1 MKEINKPLLCIVGP
15 TASGKTRLAVLLA
28 ENLNGEIISAD
39 SRQVYRLMDSGTG
52 KDKNEY
58 STPTKIIP
66 YHLIDIV
73 EPGYHY
79 SVFEYQRDFYTAYKQ
94 IISQN
99 HQPILCGGSGMY
111 IEAVLKNYDL
121 CFVPENVALRNRL
134 QTYGM
139 EQLIKVLSSYTH
151 LHNISDTRD
160 RNRLIRAIE
169 IQDFYK
175 TFPIDKEKSSLASII
190 FYVHFERDILRQ
202 RITERLHNR
211 LQNGMIDEVK
221 LLLDSGIKPESLVY
235 YGLEYKFIT
244 LYLTHMLSYE
254 SMVEKLQIAIHQFAK
269 RQVTWFRRMQRN
281 GFEFTYIDGTLSND
295 EQLTIMLDKLQAK
308 GLINK

>member
-1 MKEINKPLLCIVGP
+1 MKGNSKPLLCIVGP
-15 TASGKTRLAVLLA
+15 TASGKTRLAVHLA
-28 ENLNGEIISAD
+28 EILDGEIISAD
-39 SRQVYRLMDSGTG
+39 SRQVYRLMDIGTG

-58 STPTKIIP
+58 VTSINIIP

-94 IISQN
+94 ILSQN
-99 HQPILCGGSGMY
+99 RQPILCGGSGMY
-111 IEAVLKNYDL
+111 IESVLKNYNL
-121 CFVPENVALRNRL
+121 YFVPENVALRNRL
-134 QTYGM
+134 QTYSM
-139 EQLIKVLSSYTH
+139 EQLIEVLLSYTN
-151 LHNISDTRD
+151 LHNQSDTTD

-169 IQDFYK
+169 IQDFHA
-175 TFPIDKEKSSLASII
+175 TSPVEKQNSSLESII

-202 RITERLHNR
+202 RITERLQNR

-221 LLLDSGIKPESLVY
+221 FLLDSGIKPESLIY

-254 SMVEKLQIAIHQFAK
+254 TMVEKLRIAIHQFAK
-269 RQVTWFRRMQRN
+269 RQVTWFRRMQR
-281 GFEFTYIDGTLSND
+281 
-295 EQLTIMLDKLQAK
+295 
-308 GLINK
+308 

>member
-1 MKEINKPLLCIVGP
+1 MKGNNKPLLCIVGP
-15 TASGKTRLAVLLA
+15 TASGKTRLAVYLA
-28 ENLNGEIISAD
+28 EIIDGEIISAD
-39 SRQVYRLMDSGTG
+39 SRQVYRMMDIGTG

-58 STPTKIIP
+58 ITPTKIIP

-73 EPGYHY
+73 EPGYHF
-79 SVFEYQRDFYTAYKQ
+79 SVFEYQRDFYSVYKQ
-94 IISQN
+94 ILSRN
-99 HQPILCGGSGMY
+99 KQPILCGGSGMY

-121 CFVPENVALRNRL
+121 FFVPENVTLRNRL
-134 QTYGM
+134 QKYSM
-139 EQLIKVLSSYTH
+139 EQLIEVLSSYTL
-151 LHNISDTRD
+151 LHNISDTTD

-175 TFPIDKEKSSLASII
+175 TSPIDKEKSSLASII

-202 RITERLHNR
+202 RITERLQNR
-211 LQNGMIDEVK
+211 LHNGMIDEVK
-221 LLLDSGIKPESLVY
+221 FLLDSGIKPESLLY

-254 SMVEKLQIAIHQFAK
+254 TMVEKLRIAIQQFAK

-281 GFEFTYIDGTLSND
+281 GFEFTYIDGSLSND
-295 EQLTIMLDKLQAK
+295 EQLALMVDKLQTK
-308 GLINK
+308 RLINK

>member
-1 MKEINKPLLCIVGP
+1 MKGNSKPLLCIVGP
-15 TASGKTRLAVLLA
+15 TASGKTRLAVHLA
-28 ENLNGEIISAD
+28 EILDGEIISAD
-39 SRQVYRLMDSGTG
+39 SRQVYRLMDIGTG

-58 STPTKIIP
+58 ITPTKIIP

-73 EPGYHY
+73 EPGCHF
-79 SVFEYQRDFYTAYKQ
+79 SVFEYQRDFYSAYKQ
-94 IISQN
+94 ILSRN
-99 HQPILCGGSGMY
+99 RQPILCGGSGMY

-121 CFVPENVALRNRL
+121 CFVPENVDLRNRL
-134 QTYGM
+134 QSYSM
-139 EQLIKVLSSYTH
+139 QQLIEVLSSYTR
-151 LHNISDTRD
+151 LHNISDTTD

-175 TFPIDKEKSSLASII
+175 TSLIDKEKSSLASFI

-202 RITERLHNR
+202 RITERLDIR

-221 LLLDSGIKPESLVY
+221 FLLDSGIKPESLIY

-244 LYLTHMLSYE
+244 LYLTHVLSYE
-254 SMVEKLQIAIHQFAK
+254 TMVEKLRIAIHQFAK

-281 GFEFTYIDGTLSND
+281 GFEFNYIDGTLSKD
-295 EQLTIMLDKLQAK
+295 KQLTIILDKLHAK